1 MRRKVRTADLA
12 ESCAPRFEGTV
23 SVGVGR
29 HLGYAEFGDPDG
41 KAVLWFHGTPGS
53 RRQVPLETR
62 RWAAGQGI
70 RLIAVERPGIG
81 ASTPHLYQQVHDFAA
96 DIAALAGTLSLG
108 RFGVIGLSGGGPYA
122 LSCAAAMPGKVAAV
136 AVFGGVAPT
145 HGADAPP
152 GGLVQKALPAE
163 RWLSRCY
170 KPLGTALGMLIRSL
184 HPIADPIF
192 DAVVKFG
199 PSSETV
205 ILGELEFRAM
215 FVDDLMLGT
224 RQGRMS
230 SIVHDIILFA
240 RPWGFSLQD
249 VRVPVHFWQGTDD
262 PLVPVAH
269 AVAQARRIPGAEV
282 TVCEAQGHLAGLE
295 YTRDALQFI
304 LDAWEQPVKRKR
316 ATRKAA
322 AVGKPESGVK
332 KPVRK
337 KKAVAKKKAASK
349 AASPTTANT

>member
-1 MRRKVRTADLA
+1 MKRRHVRTAGLA
-12 ESCAPRFEGTV
+12 ASHAPYFEGTV
-23 SVGVGR
+23 AVGVNR

-62 RWAAGQGI
+62 RWAGEQGI

-81 ASTPHLYQQVHDFAA
+81 ASTPHLYATVHDFAS
-96 DIAALAGTLSLG
+96 DVAALAGTLSLQH
-108 RFGVIGLSGGGPYA
+108 FGVIGLSGGGPYA
-122 LSCAAAMPGKVAAV
+122 LSCAAAMPDKVVAV

-145 HGADAPP
+145 HGADAPE

-170 KPLGTALGMLIRSL
+170 QPIGAMLGQCIRAL

-192 DAVVKFG
+192 DAVVRFG
-199 PSSETV
+199 PRSETT

-224 RQGRMS
+224 QQGRMS

-240 RPWGFSLQD
+240 RPWGFALSD
-249 VRVPVHFWQGTDD
+249 IHVPVHFWQGTDD
-262 PLVPVAH
+262 PLVPLNH
-269 AVAQARRIPGAEV
+269 AIAQARRIAGADV
-282 TVCEAQGHLAGLE
+282 TVCEDQGHLAGLQYSVE
-295 YTRDALQFI
+295 ALQFI
-304 LDAWEQPVKRKR
+304 TRHWPDKRKR
-316 ATRKAA
+316 QRTKT
-322 AVGKPESGVK
+322 KP
-332 KPVRK
+332 RT
-337 KKAVAKKKAASK
+337 KKKAAPK
-349 AASPTTANT
+349 AASRTAR